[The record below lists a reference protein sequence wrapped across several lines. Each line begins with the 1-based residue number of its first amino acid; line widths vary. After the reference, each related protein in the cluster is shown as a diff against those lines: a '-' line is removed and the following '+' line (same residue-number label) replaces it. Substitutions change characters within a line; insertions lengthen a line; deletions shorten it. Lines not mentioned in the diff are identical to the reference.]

1 MTYKSVAR
9 AIGSPRAFRAVG
21 NALNKSPGM
30 PAVPC
35 HRVIC
40 FDGSVGGYAKGV
52 KKKVE
57 VLKKEGVKIKNN
69 KINLRDFGWKIK

>member
-40 FDGSVGGYAKGV
+40 SDGLVGGYAKGV

-69 KINLRDFGWKIK
+69 KINLRYFGWKIK